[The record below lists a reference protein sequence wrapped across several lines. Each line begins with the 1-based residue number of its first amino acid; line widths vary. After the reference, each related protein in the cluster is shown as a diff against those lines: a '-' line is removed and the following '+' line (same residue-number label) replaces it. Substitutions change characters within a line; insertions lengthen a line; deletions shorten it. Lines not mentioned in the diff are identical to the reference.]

1 MNGVCGTG
9 TAFCDLNQGVRGFE
23 NPLAWS
29 VTNGAASLTASTTKN
44 QGAQS
49 LSVVAPAYTTITS
62 IQIATEPKVGKK
74 MGLWVQIPTNQP
86 NSSWHGEI
94 TLNVSVPGLNI
105 NYSQMVPL
113 LGLAT
118 GTWVE
123 LAFTLPD
130 DAYTKMAT
138 SQYSSLYYAITIN
151 PPNGQTGAYLFDDL
165 HFEPVASCSGV
176 LNTTACEDNNHCT
189 QGDTCVNGTCGT
201 AVACNDGNLCTD
213 DSCNPA
219 TGCVFTNN
227 HVPCDDK
234 NACTTNDTCSGGS
247 CVGGPPPNC
256 NDGNVCTDDSCNP
269 AAGCVHT
276 NNTTPC
282 NDSNACTT
290 NDTCSGGTCVGG
302 PPPNCDDTNPCT
314 DDSCK
319 PATGCVHTNNTAPC
333 SDGNACTTNDTCA
346 GGTCVGG
353 PLLTCNDG
361 NLCTDDSCNPATGCV
376 FTNNTA
382 ACSDGNPCTQG
393 DICGAGVCQPGTPC
407 GAGYT
412 CDTSSGC
419 VDIDECA
426 AGTANCGAN
435 ATCKNTPGSFTCSC
449 NPGYSGDGHTCTQWC
464 VPITVGNGVQRCVM
478 ARADG
483 TVDLFLDP
491 NSPKLDDCS
500 QVDPAPDA
508 NYNQV
513 TTNCY
518 RQRRLQWDE
527 PDENWCGPTAG
538 KNLLY
543 WYGADVP
550 YSALGGP
557 MQTNA
562 RGTDDLIDFCISA
575 CLFVDVP
582 CIVACGA
589 VAEFIP
595 ASYTKWGTLPPDLDG
610 ALDALKPDGYVRCS
624 DTSDLSLDSLRWS
637 LSNGNPVIFLE
648 STGQWNLHWAAVTG
662 LYNAAS
668 NSNDAGVNS
677 DAGNASSQLML
688 RLANGYPDVCWN
700 DFQAN
705 RNIEKVC
712 NGDGCSFVK
721 WFLMEMVGLNPHV
734 YRWTKAGETSAAMG
748 CVASDPYLRAS
759 SVSAGSSFTC
769 AQLTSRGV
777 DCWGFNNSGQLGNG
791 SGADSMYPTA
801 VYGLSGVTAI
811 AAGEAHTCAVLS
823 NGSVECWGFNNSG
836 QLGNG
841 SGADSMYPVLVSH
854 IPTSVYDPT
863 GRVVASA
870 IGVAAGTDHTCAW
883 LSDGVV
889 ACWGGN
895 NSGQL
900 GNGSGSNS
908 YAPGLVAD

>member
-1 MNGVCGTG
+1 LADLVSSFLGVWPLVRPSRWPWQ
-9 TAFCDLNQGVRGFE
+9 ASWDDLNQGVRGFE

-382 ACSDGNPCTQG
+382 ACRQLH
-393 DICGAGVCQPGTPC
+393 VQLQP
-407 GAGYT
+407 
-412 CDTSSGC
+412 
-419 VDIDECA
+419 
-426 AGTANCGAN
+426 
-435 ATCKNTPGSFTCSC
+435 
-449 NPGYSGDGHTCTQWC
+449 
-464 VPITVGNGVQRCVM
+464 
-478 ARADG
+478 
-483 TVDLFLDP
+483 
-491 NSPKLDDCS
+491 
-500 QVDPAPDA
+500 
-508 NYNQV
+508 
-513 TTNCY
+513 
-518 RQRRLQWDE
+518 
-527 PDENWCGPTAG
+527 
-538 KNLLY
+538 
-543 WYGADVP
+543 
-550 YSALGGP
+550 
-557 MQTNA
+557 
-562 RGTDDLIDFCISA
+562 
-575 CLFVDVP
+575 
-582 CIVACGA
+582 
-589 VAEFIP
+589 
-595 ASYTKWGTLPPDLDG
+595 
-610 ALDALKPDGYVRCS
+610 
-624 DTSDLSLDSLRWS
+624 
-637 LSNGNPVIFLE
+637 
-648 STGQWNLHWAAVTG
+648 
-662 LYNAAS
+662 
-668 NSNDAGVNS
+668 
-677 DAGNASSQLML
+677 
-688 RLANGYPDVCWN
+688 
-700 DFQAN
+700 
-705 RNIEKVC
+705 
-712 NGDGCSFVK
+712 
-721 WFLMEMVGLNPHV
+721 
-734 YRWTKAGETSAAMG
+734 
-748 CVASDPYLRAS
+748 
-759 SVSAGSSFTC
+759 
-769 AQLTSRGV
+769 
-777 DCWGFNNSGQLGNG
+777 
-791 SGADSMYPTA
+791 
-801 VYGLSGVTAI
+801 
-811 AAGEAHTCAVLS
+811 
-823 NGSVECWGFNNSG
+823 
-836 QLGNG
+836 
-841 SGADSMYPVLVSH
+841 
-854 IPTSVYDPT
+854 
-863 GRVVASA
+863 RVF
-870 IGVAAGTDHTCAW
+870 G
-883 LSDGVV
+883 
-889 ACWGGN
+889 
-895 NSGQL
+895 
-900 GNGSGSNS
+900 
-908 YAPGLVAD
+908 